1 MGDITRIGGFRV
13 GDISAMYA
21 SANRGK
27 RSIALD
33 LSQDDGIAVLKEM
46 VKTADVIVQNFRP
59 GAVDRMGIG
68 PDTLMGINPDL
79 IYVSISGF
87 GPDGPYRDWRV
98 YDPIVQ
104 SVSGVVSIQQSPDI
118 PIPDLVRTIV
128 CDKTTALTAS
138 NAITAALF
146 ARASGKSA
154 GQHIEIT
161 LLDSAIYWM
170 WPDVFMGHTMY
181 GKDRTWSIDLSDLP
195 FNKLQMGTLSISM
208 HQIKSLQAF
217 QGL

>member
-33 LSQDDGIAVLKEM
+33 LSQEDGIAVLKEM

-68 PDTLMGINPDL
+68 PDTLMEINPDL

-118 PIPDLVRTIV
+118 PIPI
-128 CDKTTALTAS
+128 
-138 NAITAALF
+138 LF
-146 ARASGKSA
+146 VPLCVIR
-154 GQHIEIT
+154 Q
-161 LLDSAIYWM
+161 L
-170 WPDVFMGHTMY
+170 
-181 GKDRTWSIDLSDLP
+181 R
-195 FNKLQMGTLSISM
+195 
-208 HQIKSLQAF
+208 
-217 QGL
+217 

>member
-1 MGDITRIGGFRV
+1 MSGPLDGIKVIDMSAVISGPMACQVLCDQGAEVIKIEPLDMGDITRIGGFRV

-33 LSQDDGIAVLKEM
+33 LSQEDGIAVLKEM

-68 PDTLMGINPDL
+68 PDTLMKINPDL

-138 NAITAALF
+138 KAITAA
-146 ARASGKSA
+146 
-154 GQHIEIT
+154 
-161 LLDSAIYWM
+161 
-170 WPDVFMGHTMY
+170 
-181 GKDRTWSIDLSDLP
+181 
-195 FNKLQMGTLSISM
+195 
-208 HQIKSLQAF
+208 
-217 QGL
+217 